1 MRRAGGFAMILD
13 RTIGK
18 VGTVAVGEFT
28 ADGKLVAYKS
38 NEAFSADLA
47 MMTSQFAATT
57 RMFLT
62 TVAASFSHLT
72 ELPMVPY
79 HGFIFS
85 GGEMS
90 SVTRQDHWAI
100 VRTSESEF
108 KPAKGGVELGLEELL
123 RLPGVRLAGYYAVD
137 GSEIACKQTI
147 GFSPEVRAT
156 ATQLVASTTTAF
168 RGLATAFSYLS
179 KSSWTPVKAWL
190 YAGGDWVIAV
200 SHCCW
205 VLAEAGE
212 AETDQL
218 YRAVIR

>member
-1 MRRAGGFAMILD
+1 
-13 RTIGK
+13 
-18 VGTVAVGEFT
+18 
-28 ADGKLVAYKS
+28 
-38 NEAFSADLA
+38 LA

-57 RMFLT
+57 RMFLS

-79 HGFIFS
+79 QGFIFS

-108 KPAKGGVELGLEELL
+108 KPVKKDDGVELGLEDLL
-123 RLPGVRLAGYYAVD
+123 RLSGVRLAGYYGAD
-137 GSEIACKQTI
+137 GGEIACKQTI
-147 GFSPEVRAT
+147 GFSPAVRAT

-200 SHCCW
+200 
-205 VLAEAGE
+205 
-212 AETDQL
+212 
-218 YRAVIR
+218 

>member
-1 MRRAGGFAMILD
+1 MILD
-13 RTIGK
+13 RTLGK
-18 VGTVAVGEFT
+18 AGTVAVGEFT
-28 ADGKLVAYKS
+28 PDGKLVAYKS

-57 RMFLT
+57 RMFLS

-100 VRTSESEF
+100 VRTGESEF
-108 KPAKGGVELGLEELL
+108 KPANKDDAVEPGLEDLL
-123 RLPGVRLAGYYAVD
+123 RLSGVRFAGYYGAD
-137 GSEIACKQTI
+137 GNEIACKQTI
-147 GFSPEVRAT
+147 GFSPQVRAT
-156 ATQLVASTTTAF
+156 ATQLVGSTTTAF

-190 YAGGDWVIAV
+190 YAGGDWVIAA
-200 SHCCW
+200 SQCCW

>member
-1 MRRAGGFAMILD
+1 MILD

-18 VGTVAVGEFT
+18 AGTVAVGEF
-28 ADGKLVAYKS
+28 APDGKLVAHKS

-57 RMFLT
+57 RMYLS

-72 ELPMVPY
+72 GLPLVPY
-79 HGFIFS
+79 QGYIFS

-90 SVTRQDHWAI
+90 SVTRQEHWAI

-108 KPAKGGVELGLEELL
+108 KPAKDAVESGLEDLL
-123 RLPGVRLAGYYAVD
+123 RLSGVRFACYYAAD
-137 GSEIACKQTI
+137 GGEIACKQTI

-156 ATQLVASTTTAF
+156 VTQLVASTTTAF
-168 RGLATAFSYLS
+168 RGLATAFSHIS
-179 KSSWTPVKAWL
+179 KSSWVPVKAWL

-200 SHCCW
+200 NPCC
-205 VLAEAGE
+205 
-212 AETDQL
+212 
-218 YRAVIR
+218 